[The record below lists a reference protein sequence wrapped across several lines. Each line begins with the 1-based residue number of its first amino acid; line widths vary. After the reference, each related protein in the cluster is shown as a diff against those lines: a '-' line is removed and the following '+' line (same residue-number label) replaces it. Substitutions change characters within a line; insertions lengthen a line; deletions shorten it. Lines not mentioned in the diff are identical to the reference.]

1 MLIRAYKGD
10 SGIMNVLLV
19 RPRPDKETIGLQN
32 VMICEPLELEY
43 IGAYIQPLGHVVTIV
58 DMILEKKSLSYFIDI
73 YKPDV
78 IGITSYIAHVNVVK
92 NYAKEVKLKSPQCS
106 VIVGGVHAEVVPE
119 DFKDENIDYIIYSN
133 GLRTFGNIL
142 YAIAHND
149 NSLQIEGTWNE
160 NSPRAPKETSFN
172 YPHPNRNLVERYRK
186 KYYYMFH
193 NPCALIK
200 TSYGCPYQCK
210 FCFCRQIT
218 EGNYFTRDL
227 DDIISEIKAI
237 PEKELYIVDDDF
249 LVDKNRILDFCRLL
263 KENKLDKRF
272 LIYARA
278 DFIAANEDIIAEFSL
293 VGLRAVIVGL
303 ESSSEAELKKY
314 NKKSSVAINEKAI
327 IILKKYNIECY
338 GALIL
343 GVDWDTDDFNRLY
356 KWIKKIDIK
365 FINLQPFTPM
375 PGTELFDEYKDRLII
390 PREEYEKWDL
400 AHLTVKPSKISVR
413 RYYFNIIKLYYKVTL
428 SPRNVFKMIAEYG
441 LKDNIKLSIGASKIT
456 MQYFI
461 KMLRG

>member
-1 MLIRAYKGD
+1 
-10 SGIMNVLLV
+10 MNVLLV

-43 IGAYIQPLGHVVTIV
+43 IGAYIQPLGHTVTIV
-58 DMILEKKSLSYFIDI
+58 DMILEKQPLSYFIGK
-73 YKPDV
+73 YNPDV
-78 IGITSYIAHVNVVK
+78 VGFTAYIAHVNVVK
-92 NYAKEVKLKSPQCS
+92 KYAKEVKIKSPQCR
-106 VIVGGVHAEVVPE
+106 VILGGVHAEVVPE
-119 DFKDENIDYIIYSN
+119 DFADDNIDYIINSN
-133 GLRTFGNIL
+133 GLRTFGAIL
-142 YAIAHND
+142 DAITKND
-149 NSLQIEGTWNE
+149 NSQHIEGTWYE
-160 NSPRAPKETSFN
+160 NSQKCPKETSFN
-172 YPHPNRNLVERYRK
+172 YPHPDRSLVDRYRK

-227 DDIISEIKAI
+227 EDVISELKSI
-237 PEKELYIVDDDF
+237 PEKEIYIVDDDF
-249 LVDKNRILDFCRLL
+249 LVDKNRILDFCTQL

-278 DFIAANEDIIAEFSL
+278 DFIAANEDIIAQFSL

-303 ESSSEAELKKY
+303 ESSSEEELKKY

-343 GVDWDTDDFNRLY
+343 GVDWNTNDFNRLY

-375 PGTELFDEYKDRLII
+375 PGTELFQEYKDRLII

-400 AHLTVKPSKISVR
+400 AHLTVKPTNISVR
-413 RYYFNIIKLYYKVTL
+413 AYYFNIIKLYYKVTM
-428 SPRNVFKMIAEYG
+428 SPKNIFKMISQYG

-461 KMLRG
+461 KMFRN

>member
-1 MLIRAYKGD
+1 
-10 SGIMNVLLV
+10 MNVLLV

-43 IGAYIQPLGHVVTIV
+43 IGAYIQPLGHNVTIV
-58 DMILEKKSLSYFIDI
+58 DMILEKKPLSYFVGI

-92 NYAKEVKLKSPQCS
+92 KYAEEVKIKSPQCK

-119 DFKDENIDYIIYSN
+119 DFNDENIDYIIYSN
-133 GLRTFGNIL
+133 GLKTFGNIL
-142 YAIAHND
+142 DAISHND
-149 NSLQIEGTWNE
+149 NSLEIEGTWKE
-160 NSPRAPKETSFN
+160 NSPRSPKETSFN
-172 YPHPNRNLVERYRK
+172 FPHPNRKLVERYRK

-227 DDIISEIKAI
+227 EDIISEIKSI
-237 PEKELYIVDDDF
+237 PEVEIYIVDDDF
-249 LVDKNRILDFCRLL
+249 LVDKNRILDFCTLL
-263 KENKLDKRF
+263 EENELHKRF

-278 DFIAANEDIIAEFSL
+278 DFIAANEDVIAEFSL

-303 ESSSEAELKKY
+303 ESSSEEELKKY

-327 IILKKYNIECY
+327 SILKKYNIECY

-343 GVDWDTDDFNRLY
+343 GVDWDTEDFNRLY

-413 RYYFNIIKLYYKVTL
+413 RYYWNIIKLYYKVTL
-428 SPRNVFKMIAEYG
+428 SPRNIFKMITEYG

-461 KMLRG
+461 KMLRD